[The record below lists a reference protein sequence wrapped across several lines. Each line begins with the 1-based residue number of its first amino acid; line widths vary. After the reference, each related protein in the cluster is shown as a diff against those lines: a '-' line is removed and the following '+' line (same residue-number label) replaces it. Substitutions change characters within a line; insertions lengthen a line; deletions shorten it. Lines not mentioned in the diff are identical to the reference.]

1 MHRSRFW
8 FGVGLV
14 LVPVLFGALLFGPSL
29 RLTPRG
35 PVEGFVSFHGRPL
48 AGGSI
53 LFVPEDPR
61 HHEWAHA
68 WIDGAGHYR
77 IESGWDR
84 DGSGDGDRFRICVIP
99 NSHKVGTKAP
109 QGPHGDSARRNFGTA
124 WWGIG
129 EVAFPAPP
137 AGSGFPRRL
146 SNPATTELE
155 VRIGSS
161 PSRIDVT
168 L

>member
-1 MHRSRFW
+1 MKKSRFW

-14 LVPVLFGALLFGPSL
+14 VVPVLLVSLLFAPSF

-61 HHEWAHA
+61 HNEWAHA
-68 WIDGAGHYR
+68 WIDETGHYR
-77 IESGWDR
+77 IESGWNR
-84 DGSGDGDRFRICVIP
+84 GQSSDGKPFRICVIP
-99 NSHKVGTKAP
+99 NSHSLGSKALW
-109 QGPHGDSARRNFGTA
+109 GPHGDWGCGSFGEA

-129 EVAFPAPP
+129 DVAFPSPP
-137 AGSGFPRRL
+137 AGTGFPGRL
-146 SNPATTELE
+146 SNPDTTQLH
-155 VRIGSS
+155 VRIGSQ

>member
-1 MHRSRFW
+1 MKKSRFW

-14 LVPVLFGALLFGPSL
+14 AAPVLLGALLFAPGL

-53 LFVPEDPR
+53 LFVPEDPS
-61 HHEWAHA
+61 HDEWAHA
-68 WIDGAGHYR
+68 WIDETGHYR
-77 IESGWDR
+77 IESGWNR
-84 DGSGDGDRFRICVIP
+84 GGSSDGKPFRICVIP
-99 NSHKVGTKAP
+99 NSHRVGSQAP
-109 QGPHGDSARRNFGTA
+109 RGPHGDSMGQGLGSA

-129 EVAFPAPP
+129 NVAFPSPP

-146 SNPATTELE
+146 SSPSTTGLH
-155 VRIGSS
+155 VRIGSE